1 MTHAR
6 KTFDRFSLKRKLIE
20 RNEMATFS
28 QGLDR
33 GRGGG
38 GQMVSVLTFNS
49 DDPSLNAAESLV
61 FK

>member
-1 MTHAR
+1 
-6 KTFDRFSLKRKLIE
+6 
-20 RNEMATFS
+20 MATFS

-33 GRGGG
+33 GRGG

>member
-1 MTHAR
+1 
-6 KTFDRFSLKRKLIE
+6 
-20 RNEMATFS
+20 MATFS